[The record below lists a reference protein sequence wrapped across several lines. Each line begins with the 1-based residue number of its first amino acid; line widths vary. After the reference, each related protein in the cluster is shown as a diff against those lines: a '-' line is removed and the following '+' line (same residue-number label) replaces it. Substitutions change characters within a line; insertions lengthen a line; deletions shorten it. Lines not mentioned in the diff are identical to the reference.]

1 MSNDDA
7 KSDQVSLEVLASG
20 AEKTFENAEQLF
32 FEAELLAKAGAVS
45 RALYLHQ
52 ISLEECSKVDTLG
65 AWAVSLLAGL
75 EVNQKKVLA
84 ALARHSS
91 KNKSNAYMLE
101 GSEAEK
107 DAKSR
112 GDLKGAIE
120 AFKASQEE
128 FHQASNK
135 AKNAALY
142 VDWMDVAFAAP
153 SERITEQMLAEITE
167 RNAKFLGY
175 AHNGVKMMK
184 RLATS
189 PDKMRG
195 LVSGFVEQAEKL
207 REDDAE
213 NPVAAM
219 EALLARFLEDGKREL
234 KDEDITFR

>member
-1 MSNDDA
+1 VSIDQA
-7 KSDQVSLEVLASG
+7 KSDQVSMEALASG

-32 FEAELLAKAGAVS
+32 FEAELLAKAGAVT

-65 AWAVSLLAGL
+65 AWAVSLLTGL
-75 EVNQKKVLA
+75 EVDQKKVLA

-101 GSEAEK
+101 GSAAEK

-120 AFKASQEE
+120 AFKTSQEE

-142 VDWMDVAFAAP
+142 VDRVDGAFAAP
-153 SERITEQMLAEITE
+153 SERITDQMLVEITE

-175 AHNGVKMMK
+175 AHKGVKMMK
-184 RLATS
+184 RLASS
-189 PDKMRG
+189 PDKMKG
-195 LVSGFVEQAEKL
+195 LLSGFVEQAEKL
-207 REDDAE
+207 RDEDAE

-234 KDEDITFR
+234 EDENFVLR